1 MNNQIEIHNKD
12 AFKKMH
18 NAGTL
23 AANVPALCIFLKASL
38 LCISI

>member
-18 NAGTL
+18 NAGAL
-23 AANVPALCIFLKASL
+23 AADVLDYITQYLSL
-38 LCISI
+38 IHI